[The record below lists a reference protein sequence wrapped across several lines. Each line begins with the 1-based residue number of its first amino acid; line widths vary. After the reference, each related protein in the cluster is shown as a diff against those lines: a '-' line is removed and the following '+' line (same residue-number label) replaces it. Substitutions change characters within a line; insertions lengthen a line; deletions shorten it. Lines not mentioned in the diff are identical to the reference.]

1 MYKSP
6 IEIYASQ
13 MSVEYENGVLQ
24 YVQKY
29 FPYVDKDELYKALQ
43 YDRNQYDEGFVDG
56 ATELANRLKEWFV
69 ENSNYWFSH
78 SVNMDIDEVLNNM
91 ISK

>member
-6 IEIYASQ
+6 IEIHASQ

-56 ATELANRLKEWFV
+56 AIALANRLKELSSMSDNYIFS
-69 ENSNYWFSH
+69 NSI
-78 SVNMDIDEVLNNM
+78 NMVIDEVLKKM
-91 ISK
+91 INQ